1 MILEPR
7 SLSKSSLNFLSGF
20 FFNLIYDFEIF
31 IYLFKYFSPNT
42 KNVLAESLL
51 KQSHSRLGGVIPTI
65 AMKRHAQALPKVVN
79 EVLEKVP
86 IENIDAVAVT
96 NRPGLN
102 GSLVMGRNYAQ
113 YLCYKYRKRK

>member
-1 MILEPR
+1 
-7 SLSKSSLNFLSGF
+7 
-20 FFNLIYDFEIF
+20 
-31 IYLFKYFSPNT
+31 
-42 KNVLAESLL
+42 
-51 KQSHSRLGGVIPTI
+51 
-65 AMKRHAQALPKVVN
+65 MKRHAQALPKVVN

-113 YLCYKYRKRK
+113 YLCYKYRKRKCRICSDL

>member
-7 SLSKSSLNFLSGF
+7 SLSKSSLNFHSGF
-20 FFNLIYDFEIF
+20 FFILSYVFEIF
-31 IYLFKYFSPNT
+31 IYLFESFSPNT

>member
-1 MILEPR
+1 
-7 SLSKSSLNFLSGF
+7 
-20 FFNLIYDFEIF
+20 
-31 IYLFKYFSPNT
+31 
-42 KNVLAESLL
+42 
-51 KQSHSRLGGVIPTI
+51 
-65 AMKRHAQALPKVVN
+65 MKRHAQALPKVVN

-113 YLCYKYRKRK
+113 YLCYKYRKRKFIRMVYKIFIKCANI

>member
-7 SLSKSSLNFLSGF
+7 SLSKSSLNIQSGF
-20 FFNLIYDFEIF
+20 FFILSYVFEIF
-31 IYLFKYFSPNT
+31 IYLFKFFSPNT

>member
-1 MILEPR
+1 MFYI
-7 SLSKSSLNFLSGF
+7 F
-20 FFNLIYDFEIF
+20 FS
-31 IYLFKYFSPNT
+31 FSPNT
-42 KNVLAESLL
+42 KIVLAESLL

-65 AMKRHAQALPKVVN
+65 AMKRHALALPKVVN

-86 IENIDAVAVT
+86 IEKIDAVAVT

-113 YLCYKYRKRK
+113 YLCYKYRKRKFTRILYKNVLIKCANC

>member
-1 MILEPR
+1 
-7 SLSKSSLNFLSGF
+7 
-20 FFNLIYDFEIF
+20 
-31 IYLFKYFSPNT
+31 
-42 KNVLAESLL
+42 
-51 KQSHSRLGGVIPTI
+51 
-65 AMKRHAQALPKVVN
+65 MKRHAQALPKVVN

-113 YLCYKYRKRK
+113 YLCYKYRKRKCIGFHIKRFTKCANIRTKIIDILCAFY

>member
-1 MILEPR
+1 M
-7 SLSKSSLNFLSGF
+7 
-20 FFNLIYDFEIF
+20 
-31 IYLFKYFSPNT
+31 
-42 KNVLAESLL
+42 LAESLL

-86 IENIDAVAVT
+86 IEKIDAVAVT

-113 YLCYKYRKRK
+113 YLCYKYRKRKFTRILYKNFLIKCANI